1 MNQVFKSLIG
11 TGFMYVILTALA
23 VTLTMQQFLPVMA
36 YIVAFTSMLNLS
48 GIKFFKDIYK
58 HSPDNVLS
66 SICTVL
72 FNLLAISGIIYISLS
87 HTISKSKE
95 PLVGVMYG
103 VVLYAL
109 LFPVAKFGMNK
120 IMKETEGTEGEK
132 QRESILNL
140 IKGSLFIALLVGL
153 HFGFEHIMNSLVKTR
168 NNSNGG
174 LLNEMIRNRYS
185 LTNLPV
191 KGNTN

>member
-120 IMKETEGTEGEK
+120 IMEGTEGEN

-153 HFGFEHIMNSLVKTR
+153 HLGFEHIMNSLVKTR
-168 NNSNGG
+168 KNSNGG

-191 KGNTN
+191 KRNTN

>member
-153 HFGFEHIMNSLVKTR
+153 HLGFEHIMNSLVKTR

>member
-120 IMKETEGTEGEK
+120 IMKGTEGEK

-153 HFGFEHIMNSLVKTR
+153 HLGFEHIMNSLVKTR
-168 NNSNGG
+168 KNSNGG

-191 KGNTN
+191 KRNTN

>member
-120 IMKETEGTEGEK
+120 IMKGTEGTEGEK

-153 HFGFEHIMNSLVKTR
+153 HLGFEHIMNSLVKTR

-191 KGNTN
+191 KRNTN